1 MALGRFIPWFT
12 LWFIW
17 LGFSAA
23 YAADIM
29 SFAEAVDKAGRQR
42 MLTQRIT
49 KSYIQIGLGAKP
61 EAAKEQLQ
69 QAIELFEQQHAE
81 LKRFAPTVELN
92 EALLVIE
99 SLWGQ
104 FKGTALTEPN
114 KASARRLSEMDDQLL
129 EACESMVYLIQDI
142 ADTDYT
148 NVVNMAGRQRMLS
161 QRLAKFYMAL
171 AADLGSPSMLS
182 RVDRAKNEFMGALVN
197 LKRAPVNTPAIAAKL
212 EEVEQQWLWLESSL
226 DIAETYYPLIVA
238 DASEKILTLM
248 DTVTGMYAQ
257 ISGGS

>member
-12 LWFIW
+12 FWLTC
-17 LGFSAA
+17 LGFAA
-23 YAADIM
+23 ACAAD
-29 SFAEAVDKAGRQR
+29 SLDFATAIDKAGRQR

-49 KSYIQIGLGAKP
+49 KTYMQIGLGAKI
-61 EAAKEQLQ
+61 EQSREQLR
-69 QAIELFEQQHAE
+69 QAIELFEEQHSE
-81 LKRFAPTVELN
+81 LKSFASTVELN

-99 SLWGQ
+99 ALWEP

-114 KASARRLSEMDDQLL
+114 KTTARRLNEMDDRLL
-129 EACESMVYLIQDI
+129 DACESVVYLFQDI

-171 AADLGSPSMLS
+171 ASDLGSPSMLS
-182 RVDRAKNEFMGALVN
+182 RIDRAKNEFMGALVN
-197 LKRAPVNTPAIAAKL
+197 LKRAPLNTPAIAAKL

-226 DIAETYYPLIVA
+226 DIGEAYYPLLVV
-238 DASEKILTLM
+238 DASEKILELM
-248 DTVTGMYAQ
+248 DTVTGMYAKL
-257 ISGGS
+257 SSES